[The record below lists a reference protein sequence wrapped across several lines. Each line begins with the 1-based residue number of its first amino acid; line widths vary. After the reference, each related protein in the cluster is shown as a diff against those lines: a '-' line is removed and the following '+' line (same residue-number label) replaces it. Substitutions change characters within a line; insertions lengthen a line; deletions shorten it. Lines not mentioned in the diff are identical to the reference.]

1 MPKNMAYTRRLA
13 ENHGVE
19 RGATQNITLSTA
31 VAIVQ
36 KFCQN
41 AQNSVPG
48 ALKVVARWSHG

>member
-1 MPKNMAYTRRLA
+1 MAYTRRLA